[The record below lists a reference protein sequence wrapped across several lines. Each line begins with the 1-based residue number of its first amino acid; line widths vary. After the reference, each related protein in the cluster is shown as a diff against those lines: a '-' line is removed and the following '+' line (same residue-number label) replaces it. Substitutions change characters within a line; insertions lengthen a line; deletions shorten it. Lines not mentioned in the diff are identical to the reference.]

1 MNSNPPPAMRLKGFW
16 NQAHFLG
23 CIELRIFKRNTQL
36 LWAAGIVLFI
46 PAIYLLIYL
55 SSVWD
60 PTGRATNLPVGLVNQ
75 DQGFTYQ
82 DKSVNVGNEI
92 IRRLEDKKQFGY
104 RKLDN
109 AQEARQMV
117 RSGQLAFTLIIPS
130 NFSENAIPAQEE
142 GSGQPVVYTSAG
154 NNYESSLLAAQFARV
169 LGEDVNRT
177 LSEQRWALVLSSSV
191 GSQQGV
197 ERLREGVAKLS
208 QGAKELASGTTKTEA
223 ASASM
228 KQGFVRLQ
236 SSIDKMTEGTQTLGN
251 GIRATAGGLPPAE
264 NVRGLRLGAES
275 LATGH
280 QDLSKGL
287 NELLTGHQKLL
298 QSVEALKV
306 DLDNRLF
313 VPAPL
318 LEGVAQLSDSMVQI
332 DQGLRQAADGQQKL
346 STGMS
351 SLNNNLRTL
360 TFGIRDLRR
369 GMNSMTG
376 ALPEE
381 QQINQ
386 LSTGTAELAQNFQ
399 QLHEGIQ
406 RVTEG
411 AKYLT
416 VGLDLM
422 LTELPGTAPAIG
434 GSAAGLAHS
443 VSPQLEV
450 EDAVANYGSGFAPN
464 IIPLALW
471 LGAGVAAFLIHV
483 RLQPRLA
490 KRFSRMALVSGK
502 VFVPS
507 VLVLIQA
514 ALIFSIVRFVLNIAV
529 QNPAALAL
537 TLACSA
543 LTFMLIVFAL
553 TRALGDAGK
562 ALAMLFLAL
571 QISASG
577 GFIPVELTGSVYSEI
592 SPWLPMTWVVKS
604 IKASMFGA
612 YESNWQ
618 SPLMIVAAWGICAF
632 AFATLV
638 GRWRFVASRNM
649 RPTME
654 L

>member
-1 MNSNPPPAMRLKGFW
+1 MNPQPLPELRFKGFW
-16 NQAHFLG
+16 QQAHTLG
-23 CIELRIFKRNTQL
+23 RLELRIFKRHTQL
-36 LWAAGIVLFI
+36 LWAAGIVLLI
-46 PAIYLLIYL
+46 PAVYLLIYL

-60 PTGRATNLPVGLVNQ
+60 PTGRATTLPVGLVNQ
-75 DQGFTYQ
+75 DLGFAYQ

-104 RKLDN
+104 RKLTDV
-109 AQEARQMV
+109 QDARQMV
-117 RSGQLAFTLIIPS
+117 RSGQLAFTLIIPA
-130 NFSENAIPAQEE
+130 NFSANAIPAQQE
-142 GSGQPVVYTSAG
+142 GSGQLVVYTSAG
-154 NNYESSLLAAQFARV
+154 NNYESSLLAAQFARA

-177 LSEQRWALVLSSSV
+177 LNEQRWAMVLSSSV

-197 ERLREGVAKLS
+197 ARLREGADKLS
-208 QGAKELASGTTKTEA
+208 QGAKELANGTAKTEA
-223 ASASM
+223 ASAGM

-236 SSIDKMTEGTQTLGN
+236 SSIDKLTEGTQTLGN

-264 NVRGLRLGAES
+264 NVRNLRTGAES
-275 LATGH
+275 LNAGH

-287 NELLTGHQKLL
+287 HELLTGHQKLL
-298 QSVEALKV
+298 QSVEAFRL
-306 DLDNRLF
+306 DLDSRLF

-318 LEGVAQLSDSMVQI
+318 VEGVAQLSESMVQI

-346 STGMS
+346 SAGMS
-351 SLNNNLRTL
+351 SLNNNLRAL

-369 GMNSMTG
+369 GMSSMTG
-376 ALPEE
+376 ALPED

-386 LSTGTAELAQNFQ
+386 LSAGTAELAQNFQ

-406 RVTEG
+406 RLVQG
-411 AKYLT
+411 AQYLT

-422 LTELPGTAPAIG
+422 LKELPGATPAIE

-450 EDAVANYGSGFAPN
+450 EAVVANYGSGFAPN
-464 IIPLALW
+464 IIPPALW

-483 RLQPRLA
+483 RLQPALA
-490 KRFSRMALVSGK
+490 RRFSRIALVSGK

-507 VLVLIQA
+507 LLVLMQA
-514 ALIFSIVRFVLNIAV
+514 ALIFLIVRFVLDISV
-529 QNPAALAL
+529 LNPAAFAL

-543 LTFMLIVFAL
+543 LTFMLVVFAL
-553 TRALGDAGK
+553 MRALGDAGK
-562 ALAMLFLAL
+562 ALAMLFLAI

-577 GFIPVELTGSVYSEI
+577 GFVPVELTGSVYSQI

-612 YESNWQ
+612 YENNWQ
-618 SPLMIVAAWGICAF
+618 IPLMIVGLWGLCAF
-632 AFATLV
+632 AAASLI

-649 RPTME
+649 HPTID